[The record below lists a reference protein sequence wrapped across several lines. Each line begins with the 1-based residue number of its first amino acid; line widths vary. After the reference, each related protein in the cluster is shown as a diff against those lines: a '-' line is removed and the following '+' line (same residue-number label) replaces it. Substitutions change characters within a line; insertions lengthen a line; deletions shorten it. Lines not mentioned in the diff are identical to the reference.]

1 MFPLGH
7 AAPDAHTR
15 LFCLPHAG
23 AGASAFR
30 GWGSLLAP
38 EIEVVPVQLPG
49 RENRLAE
56 PPVVDLVELVAQLA
70 EPVRERGGDRFA
82 LFGHSMGALICYEL
96 AAALCGLGTP
106 PVALVVS
113 GHTPPH
119 RPRTTQYPA
128 SLDDADLV
136 EFLDTCGGTPEE
148 ILASKDMVELIL
160 PTLRADLAAC
170 RAYRPC
176 PRPPL
181 PLPVTGFVGADD
193 PVVSQAEFAGW
204 AELTSAG
211 WHVERIPG
219 GHNGMYDEAS
229 LVAATL
235 RQVLAPAGDQR
246 LFLPELGVPTWS
258 A

>member
-1 MFPLGH
+1 MFPLGYT
-7 AAPDAHTR
+7 APDAHTR

-30 GWGSLLAP
+30 RWAGLLAP
-38 EIEVVPVQLPG
+38 EVELVPIQLPG

-56 PPVVDLVELVAQLA
+56 PPAADLGELAAQLTG
-70 EPVRERGGDRFA
+70 PVRERAGDRFA
-82 LFGHSMGALICYEL
+82 LFGHSMGALVCYEL
-96 AAALCGLGTP
+96 AAALCDLGTP

-119 RPRTTQYPA
+119 RPRAKLYPA
-128 SLDDADLV
+128 GLEDADLL
-136 EFLDTCGGTPEE
+136 EFLETCGGTPAE
-148 ILASKDMVELIL
+148 ILASKDMVDLIL
-160 PTLRADLAAC
+160 PTLRADLSAC
-170 RAYRPC
+170 RAYRPR

-181 PLPVTGFVGADD
+181 PVPVTGFVGIED
-193 PVVSQAEFAGW
+193 PVVSPAEFAGW

-211 WHVERIPG
+211 CHVARLPG
-219 GHNGMYDEAS
+219 GHHGVYDAAA

-235 RQVLAPAGDQR
+235 RRVLAPAGQPR